1 MKIRPTMRED
11 LEAVMKLYADARKF
25 MGENGNPTQWVN
37 GYPTLEM
44 VSGDIQEESSYVCVE
59 DDVILGVFRFTIGID
74 PTYIHIYEGSWLNE
88 EPYGVVHRIA
98 SSGQKKGVASYCLNW
113 CLEQWG
119 NIRIDT
125 HRDNYIMQN
134 LLLKNG
140 YSRCGIIY
148 LENGDERIAFQKIS
162 AV

>member
-125 HRDNYIMQN
+125 HRDNHIMQN

-162 AV
+162 DV